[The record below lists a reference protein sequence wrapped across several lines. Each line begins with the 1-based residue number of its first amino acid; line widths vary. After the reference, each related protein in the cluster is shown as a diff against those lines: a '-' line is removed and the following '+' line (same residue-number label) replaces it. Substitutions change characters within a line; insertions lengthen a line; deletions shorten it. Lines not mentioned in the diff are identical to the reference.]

1 MGISKYQTEL
11 ETLVVLSAN
20 AYGFSNVKCTMVVG
34 ACYGKRMSCQ
44 KTFQIKEDV
53 LQNCLHEA
61 LVLKLNK
68 LGGIGTLRN
77 GNSLGYC
84 AEIHAADNLLKQLDY
99 ANIKIRLKD
108 IHFSNAYRPR
118 TLMPYK
124 HYKIT
129 NKPYCQNCIDTFEL

>member
-20 AYGFSNVKCTMVVG
+20 AYGISNVRCTMVVG
-34 ACYGKRMSCQ
+34 ARSGKRMSCQ
-44 KTFQIKEDV
+44 KTYQIKEDV
-53 LQNCLHEA
+53 LQICLHEV
-61 LVLKLNK
+61 LVDKLNA
-68 LGGIGTLRN
+68 LGGIGTVRN
-77 GNSLGYC
+77 GNHLGYC

-99 ANIKIRLKD
+99 ANIKISLKE
-108 IHFSNAYRPR
+108 ICFSNAYRPR

-129 NKPYCQNCIDTFEL
+129 NIPYCQNCIDTFEL